1 MDFSQIVKQLRQERG
16 WSQQEVADRVGL
28 NKMTIS
34 QYENG
39 KRKPS
44 FEMIEALAE
53 VFHVDLNYL
62 LGFTDKIEKPA
73 GDETDP
79 AANKYLAVTLAEI
92 DLIEAFRHAGPET
105 QAAIRAILHLE
116 GRSSRNGIRTPGKPF
131 VYGKYYILIVPFSHT
146 A

>member
-62 LGFTDKIEKPA
+62 LSPRG
-73 GDETDP
+73 
-79 AANKYLAVTLAEI
+79 
-92 DLIEAFRHAGPET
+92 RT
-105 QAAIRAILHLE
+105 QTRE
-116 GRSSRNGIRTPGKPF
+116 PF
-131 VYGKYYILIVPFSHT
+131 VADRYIILPI
-146 A
+146 AI

>member
-1 MDFSQIVKQLRQERG
+1 MPFSQIVKQLRLELG
-16 WSQQEVADRVGL
+16 WSQQDVAERVGL

-62 LGFTDKIEKPA
+62 LGFTDKINKLA

-79 AANKYLAVTLAEI
+79 VTNKYLAVTLPEI
-92 DLIEAFRHAGPET
+92 QLIEAFRHAGQET
-105 QAAIRAILHLE
+105 QDAVRAILHL
-116 GRSSRNGIRTPGKPF
+116 ND
-131 VYGKYYILIVPFSHT
+131 
-146 A
+146 

>member
-1 MDFSQIVKQLRQERG
+1 MEFSQIVKQLRLERG
-16 WSQQEVADRVGL
+16 WSQQEVAERVGL

-73 GDETDP
+73 GDGTDP
-79 AANKYLAVTLAEI
+79 VANKYLAVTLAEI

-105 QAAIRAILHLE
+105 QDAIRAILHLE
-116 GRSSRNGIRTPGKPF
+116 
-131 VYGKYYILIVPFSHT
+131 

>member
-1 MDFSQIVKQLRQERG
+1 MDFPQIVKQLRQERG

-62 LGFTDKIEKPA
+62 LDLSEWYSNTNEPLIIPPFIIIY
-73 GDETDP
+73 
-79 AANKYLAVTLAEI
+79 AAL
-92 DLIEAFRHAGPET
+92 
-105 QAAIRAILHLE
+105 
-116 GRSSRNGIRTPGKPF
+116 
-131 VYGKYYILIVPFSHT
+131 
-146 A
+146 

>member
-1 MDFSQIVKQLRQERG
+1 MIIINSWFIIVKGFVNIFFFCFLMDFSQIVKQLRQERG

-116 GRSSRNGIRTPGKPF
+116 GRK
-131 VYGKYYILIVPFSHT
+131 
-146 A
+146 